1 MGTVYAGM
9 DDVLERPVAVKLI
22 RENDTS
28 PLDLR
33 GRIRREAIAAARFAH
48 PHVVRVYDFGI
59 DRHQR
64 PFLVMEL
71 LEGDTLRQRLT
82 GEVPLGV
89 PETLHILRG
98 VCAALSAAHGH
109 GLVHRDLKPENI
121 FLQRHASGVVPKVL
135 DFGLA
140 KAFTTEPSPEQLT
153 DSSAG
158 FLIGTLDYMA
168 PEQVAGDDASP
179 GWDIWAMSVIAYEML
194 TASHPFKRQVAFVTD
209 ETIAESPVM
218 DRVKGSTLSETAAQ
232 FFRAALSTDRA
243 RRPSDALGF
252 LDACEQALR

>member
-1 MGTVYAGM
+1 
-9 DDVLERPVAVKLI
+9 
-22 RENDTS
+22 
-28 PLDLR
+28 
-33 GRIRREAIAAARFAH
+33 
-48 PHVVRVYDFGI
+48 
-59 DRHQR
+59 
-64 PFLVMEL
+64 
-71 LEGDTLRQRLT
+71 
-82 GEVPLGV
+82 
-89 PETLHILRG
+89 
-98 VCAALSAAHGH
+98 
-109 GLVHRDLKPENI
+109 
-121 FLQRHASGVVPKVL
+121 
-135 DFGLA
+135 
-140 KAFTTEPSPEQLT
+140 
-153 DSSAG
+153 
-158 FLIGTLDYMA
+158 MA